1 MAHPIRIQYP
11 GAVYH
16 VVAPGDR
23 GKDIFQ
29 RDLDRQCFLNRA
41 VKRSAWL
48 NTERV
53 MGNLS
58 ERLGM
63 GNYTRVTQAIT
74 RAERRPGRKRGY
86 ATHAGAVASA
96 EMLCWCRA

>member
-1 MAHPIRIQYP
+1 MARPLRIQYP
-11 GAVYH
+11 RAVYH
-16 VVAPGDR
+16 VMAPGNH
-23 GKDIFQ
+23 GQDIFQ
-29 RDLDRQCFLNRA
+29 HDRERQCFLNRA

-74 RAERRPGRKRGY
+74 RAERRPGRKLKQIKSTLLWLGNTEAR
-86 ATHAGAVASA
+86 
-96 EMLCWCRA
+96 